1 MRLFKIWHSNW
12 SAELICINCR
22 CVFGLR
28 CKIKS
33 ADERYESEHLL
44 PLVSH
49 IVVVLQ
55 ETIVVFV
62 IGAEICA
69 SKFAGAVDQL
79 DHGIRFWTNRDMH
92 QRLGI
97 RQRLLKQSQ
106 I

>member
-1 MRLFKIWHSNW
+1 MLFKIWHSNW
-12 SAELICINCR
+12 SAELICIKC
-22 CVFGLR
+22 FYGLR
-28 CKIKS
+28 CRIKS
-33 ADERYESEHLL
+33 ADEKYQSEHLE
-44 PLVSH
+44 PLLSH

-55 ETIVVFV
+55 ETIIVFV

-79 DHGIRFWTNRDMH
+79 DHDIRFWTNRDMH

-97 RQRLLKQSQ
+97 CQRLLKQSQ